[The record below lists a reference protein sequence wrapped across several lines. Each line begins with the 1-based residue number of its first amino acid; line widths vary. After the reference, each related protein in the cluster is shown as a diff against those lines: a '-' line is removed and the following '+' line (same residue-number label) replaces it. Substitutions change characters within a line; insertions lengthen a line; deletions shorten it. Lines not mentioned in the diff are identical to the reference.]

1 MTACTMWMC
10 KIWVCT
16 VLMQE
21 IQDFQ
26 IDHYLL
32 GSFFLKLSRQN
43 PYVYVNKHTLG
54 HDFFQNGFLQYP
66 ILVSL
71 DFHYTSSWR
80 PNETFYSR
88 FSKNIDIWLRN
99 YFFENRL
106 FQFLAVF
113 DKKRKQKCSFLAIIF
128 EKMNKKTKNT
138 VEPNKILWETRWWKK
153 NFKNFHDLY
162 SKKKLN

>member
-1 MTACTMWMC
+1 M
-10 KIWVCT
+10 I
-16 VLMQE
+16 
-21 IQDFQ
+21 
-26 IDHYLL
+26 
-32 GSFFLKLSRQN
+32 
-43 PYVYVNKHTLG
+43 
-54 HDFFQNGFLQYP
+54 FFQNGFLQYP

-106 FQFLAVF
+106 FQFLALF
-113 DKKRKQKCSFLAIIF
+113 DEKRKQKCSFLAIIF
-128 EKMNKKTKNT
+128 EKMNKKMKKT

-162 SKKKLN
+162 SKKNWIRVQILQFSGVSVIQKKMVIFANSILKGTQWSMWIVLWY